1 MSSVLPLSE
10 VSKKEGRTMAWRRWL
25 PGLLWFALLLALQA
39 LPTFY
44 VSLLNQIGLGA
55 LATLGLVL
63 LTGVVGL
70 TSFGQAAFIG
80 VGAYTCAWLSMG
92 VGLPVWLVPLAG
104 SPWLALPAGLLA
116 AALIALVLGALTLR
130 LSGHYLPLGTI
141 CWGLALYAL
150 FGTSEALG
158 GHSGLSGLPVLTI
171 GSWALDQPDEMG
183 LVIWAVLG
191 GALLM
196 ARQLLA
202 SRTGRALRALNGGQ
216 MMAASMG
223 VPVFALKMKVF
234 VLSALL
240 AALSGWLY
248 ACNQRFVSPAPFSI
262 GAGIDIMFMALVG
275 GLQHVWGALAGAA
288 AIVIGRNA
296 LQDLL
301 PHLFGE
307 GGFIEAIVFGLLVLG
322 LMHRAPQGVWGWV
335 VRRWQA
341 APVLPARPVGGTAG
355 DAALATRALPAAG
368 TRVLEAR
375 KVTRRF
381 GGLVANQDIDLALHA
396 GEILAVIGPNGAG
409 KSTLF
414 NQLSC
419 VDVPSEG
426 EVRLNGQSMRGWTP
440 QHCAVNGLSR
450 TFQHVKLIGE
460 MTVLENVVLGAHL
473 RGRAGFA
480 ASALHLER
488 AEEARLFAAAWRQLE
503 RVGLADLANV
513 PAGQL
518 ALGQQRLVEVA
529 RALCADPAVLLLD
542 EPAAGVPA
550 GERQDILDT
559 VAALPSDVSVV
570 LIEHDMDLVFSF
582 AKRMTVLVN
591 GTVLT
596 EGTPEQIAA
605 DPQVKA
611 VYLGESLT
619 GTAHAAKE
627 AAHG

>member
-1 MSSVLPLSE
+1 MSSVLPLSSD
-10 VSKKEGRTMAWRRWL
+10 SKKEGRVMTWRRWL
-25 PGLLWFALLLALQA
+25 PGLLWLALLFALQA

-92 VGLPVWLVPLAG
+92 VGLPAWLLPLAG
-104 SPWLALPAGLLA
+104 SPWLALPAALLA
-116 AALIALVLGALTLR
+116 ATLVALVLGALTLR

-158 GHSGLSGLPVLTI
+158 GHSGLSGLPVLMI
-171 GSWALDQPDEMG
+171 GSWALDQPNEMG

-191 GALLM
+191 GAVLL

-275 GLQHVWGALAGAA
+275 GMQHVWGALAGAA

-322 LMHRAPQGVWGWV
+322 LMHRAPQGLWGGV

-341 APVLPARPVGGTAG
+341 TPVLPARPAAG

-368 TRVLEAR
+368 TLVLEAR
-375 KVTRRF
+375 QVTRRF

-440 QHCAVNGLSR
+440 QHCAVQGLSR

-488 AEEARLFAAAWRQLE
+488 AEEARLFAAAWRQLD

-542 EPAAGVPA
+542 EPAAGLRHQEKQA
-550 GERQDILDT
+550 L
-559 VAALPSDVSVV
+559 AALLRQLSSEGMAV
-570 LIEHDMDLVFSF
+570 LLVEHDMDLVMDIADKVSVIVFGRKI
-582 AKRMTVLVN
+582 A
-591 GTVLT
+591 
-596 EGTPEQIAA
+596 EGTPA
-605 DPQVKA
+605 DVQRNPDVLDA
-611 VYLGESLT
+611 YLG
-619 GTAHAAKE
+619 ADA
-627 AAHG
+627 